1 MQQSKALEDLFLNVD
16 LFSFVTFV
24 WACFASTDCG
34 SSLPLQPAVCED
46 LQVQHAE
53 LQKAL
58 QVGSHWFDR
67 FQAARLRI
75 AVPLV
80 FYFKELLGQ
89 SSLRSEARNESG
101 VLKAFTTAY
110 FCWLTGFPG
119 ERPAVPRV
127 S

>member
-1 MQQSKALEDLFLNVD
+1 MLTCSPLSLLFARALLVLILV
-16 LFSFVTFV
+16 SF
-24 WACFASTDCG
+24 
-34 SSLPLQPAVCED
+34 LPLQPAVCED

-58 QVGSHWFDR
+58 QVGSHWFVCR
-67 FQAARLRI
+67 QTSC
-75 AVPLV
+75 
-80 FYFKELLGQ
+80 KGLLGQ
-89 SSLRSEARNESG
+89 SSLLSEARNESG
-101 VLKAFTTAY
+101 VLKSFTTAY